1 MLDLYLKGLS
11 DPNAP
16 TPRLVDISALVG
28 SHAVPGWY
36 ETAEEQLRKESTR
49 LDVELKGYMSNLIK
63 ESIRVRMKCRSGTR
77 ADNS

>member
-1 MLDLYLKGLS
+1 LNTLEILDQHLKAVS

-16 TPRLVDISALVG
+16 TPRLAEGQGLVG
-28 SHAVPGWY
+28 PHAVLGWY

-63 ESIRVRMKCRSGTR
+63 ESIRVSCS
-77 ADNS
+77 